1 MYISISPQKTGA
13 AFSKS
18 AGDFVSYL
26 EKENEGKSPLE
37 KEYFFNQYE
46 DNIKPYE
53 VIKGIDGN
61 TAKLKTKEPKYYS
74 ITMSPSQYE
83 LKHIRNNPEKL
94 KAFVRD
100 AMKEYASSFNR
111 EINGRPINIDDLKY
125 YAKVEYERTYKSND
139 VAIRENKP
147 YSKQIA
153 HLKNELRKVERG
165 EISGNTRQIEK
176 EIQKLTRDAPY
187 KIRGQMIE
195 PGMKKEGLQ
204 SHVHIIVSRKD
215 ASNTY
220 SLSPGSK
227 YKASE
232 VKMHGKM
239 VKRGFERDRFFQNSE
254 KAFDKMFQYN
264 RNYVETYASKKM
276 LSKDPKQY
284 FVGLKNLGINEKKI
298 AFKMIRQTGLQLPVL
313 HLPTNKVGF
322 AYKQLKK
329 VIEAGIKSSSIG
341 Y

>member
-1 MYISISPQKTGA
+1 
-13 AFSKS
+13 
-18 AGDFVSYL
+18 
-26 EKENEGKSPLE
+26 
-37 KEYFFNQYE
+37 
-46 DNIKPYE
+46 
-53 VIKGIDGN
+53 
-61 TAKLKTKEPKYYS
+61 
-74 ITMSPSQYE
+74 
-83 LKHIRNNPEKL
+83 
-94 KAFVRD
+94 
-100 AMKEYASSFNR
+100 
-111 EINGRPINIDDLKY
+111 
-125 YAKVEYERTYKSND
+125 
-139 VAIRENKP
+139 
-147 YSKQIA
+147 
-153 HLKNELRKVERG
+153 
-165 EISGNTRQIEK
+165 
-176 EIQKLTRDAPY
+176 
-187 KIRGQMIE
+187 
-195 PGMKKEGLQ
+195 MKKEGLQ

-232 VKMHGKM
+232 VEMHGKM

-313 HLPTNKVGF
+313 NLPTNKVGF

-329 VIEAGIKSSSIG
+329 VIDAGIKSSSIG